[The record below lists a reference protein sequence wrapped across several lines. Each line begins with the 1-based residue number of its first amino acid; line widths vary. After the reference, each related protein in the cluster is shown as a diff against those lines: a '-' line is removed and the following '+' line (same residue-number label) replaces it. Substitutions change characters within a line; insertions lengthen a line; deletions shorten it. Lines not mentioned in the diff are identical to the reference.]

1 MNNPAAQTALGP
13 MVIVAAKQYEPAPL
27 IHDPW
32 AQRLLPLSGRIAAA
46 LTRWSPARRAAIA
59 ATEKKFRGGWA
70 SILCRKR
77 YIDDQLVNAVTKG
90 VGAVVILGAGYDT
103 RAYRLTGLAGIPV
116 CEGDLPT
123 NIVRKAA
130 GPQVD
135 PQAPSADIPGRAPQ
149 CSARISATCWDMQS
163 LTSRSNVPRMPLAL
177 RAAGTPIASPAT
189 AHRCAPIRLGC
200 YLMSRADCRNE
211 VAESPVALTGLD
223 LRESAIRSPSG
234 QPAAAAGAANQL
246 RRIVPRTGA
255 LHRFYARKRTDQPWS
270 KSNSPS
276 VNQKLG
282 DSR

>member
-46 LTRWSPARRAAIA
+46 LTRWSQARRAAIA

-135 PQAPSADIPGRAPQ
+135 RLTEHPGPRGVTG
-149 CSARISATCWDMQS
+149 RILSDDC
-163 LTSRSNVPRMPLAL
+163 RVPD
-177 RAAGTPIASPAT
+177 RAAPCRCRRIA
-189 AHRCAPIRLGC
+189 G
-200 YLMSRADCRNE
+200 SRA
-211 VAESPVALTGLD
+211 
-223 LRESAIRSPSG
+223 
-234 QPAAAAGAANQL
+234 
-246 RRIVPRTGA
+246 
-255 LHRFYARKRTDQPWS
+255 H
-270 KSNSPS
+270 
-276 VNQKLG
+276 
-282 DSR
+282 